1 MKKIIILGILL
12 LFLIPSIVQAKSD
25 TEKTFSETTDS
36 NEIHYVDISPNQIYT
51 IKGEIVEKN
60 EIDIMKIAAITIFV
74 AISICS
80 VIMFIMLLIKNDD
93 QLIDTNDLYST
104 TALLTTLNCINLINA
119 NSNNNT

>member
-12 LFLIPSIVQAKSD
+12 LFLIPSTVQAKSD

-36 NEIHYVDISPNQIYT
+36 NEIHYVDISPNQTYT

-60 EIDIMKIAAITIFV
+60 EIDIMKIFAITIFV

-80 VIMFIMLLIKNDD
+80 IIMFIMLLIKNDD
-93 QLIDTNDLYST
+93 QLINTNDLYTT
-104 TALLTTLNCINLINA
+104 TALLTTLNCINVINA